1 MKEKGELISVEPNKH
16 GALTNFVRAHAN
28 FEAALGAQE
37 VRRLLPLVLAAG
49 IATDKKKLSA
59 SFYLLRKDI
68 TRRLKNEGSRRHPLQ
83 DFLLAHADFDAA
95 PVKEEIERLFRLAKQ
110 CGLKTTPRSLRVT
123 FLALK
128 KKRREELE
136 GRKADSPAP
145 APAGVAIEPS
155 SEATGASEP
164 EAAAPDP
171 EPEAVPDRTATDVSA
186 PAVKESSLEAIRD
199 FVAANAN
206 LKAPDEAM
214 EIARLCGLALCAGLS
229 VQEPQIRFA
238 FFRVRRRIKTKS
250 GKPLR
255 EVLDLGSAEAERR
268 RAEVRSMAEAVA
280 QGKVGQGKSADVEAF
295 LDETAASL
303 DQFVDNFE
311 TLIHVLKDVAKTN
324 KFLWIRVEELS
335 QRLREL
341 ESKGREA
348 TPPPPPSSPDDP
360 PRSTS

>member
-1 MKEKGELISVEPNKH
+1 MEPNKH

-145 APAGVAIEPS
+145 
-155 SEATGASEP
+155 GASEP